1 MHNPTCRNTLRVCLF
16 IRKTKNRKFLL
27 LYTVIDEIYIKF
39 EQIDEN
45 NLYNE
50 KKAKEIDNSS
60 IILISNSDL
69 VDKEEV
75 LKKLEASKAKL
86 EAEIQRSEKML
97 SNESF
102 ISKAPEAKINAEK
115 TKYAEYKA
123 QYDEVIKALKDLK

>member
-1 MHNPTCRNTLRVCLF
+1 MISPFKQIKRGNKKYIVLSKEVKKLMSESVDSESEQELDKD
-16 IRKTKNRKFLL
+16 IDAKD
-27 LYTVIDEIYIKF
+27 YSITVLSMAKIYIPT
-39 EQIDEN
+39 
-45 NLYNE
+45 
-50 KKAKEIDNSS
+50 
-60 IILISNSDL
+60 SDL

-102 ISKAPEAKINAEK
+102 LSKAPEAKINAEK